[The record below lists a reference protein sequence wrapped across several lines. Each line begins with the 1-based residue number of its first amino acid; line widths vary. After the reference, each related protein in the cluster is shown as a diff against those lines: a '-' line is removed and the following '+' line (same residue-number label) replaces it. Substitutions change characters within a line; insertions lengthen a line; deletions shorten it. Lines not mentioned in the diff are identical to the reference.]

1 MKNPLNDFLFEEMKR
16 LSKISDDE
24 LVEEYKVARTIAEKR
39 DLPFDWSLFETVEN
53 EVNRRNRKTGG
64 NSTWWKLVDD
74 NEK

>member
-1 MKNPLNDFLFEEMKR
+1 MKNALNDFLFEEMKR

-24 LVEEYKVARTIAEKR
+24 LVEEYKTARTIAEKR
-39 DLPFDWSLFETVEN
+39 NLPSDWSLFETVEH